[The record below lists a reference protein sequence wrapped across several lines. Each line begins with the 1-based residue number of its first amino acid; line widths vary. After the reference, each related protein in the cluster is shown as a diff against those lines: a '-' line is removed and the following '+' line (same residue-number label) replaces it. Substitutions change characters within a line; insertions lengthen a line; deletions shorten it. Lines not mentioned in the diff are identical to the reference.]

1 LNVPRKKQIKPTKA
15 KVLLE
20 FISKNPGLSIDQISG
35 GLGWTR
41 RSVKLVL
48 GRLEKKGQISTKYF
62 PIDMLETPVSQWG
75 IEKQIRLETSK
86 LDTMLLS
93 LKEREKETFEK
104 CVEAQMARDENLASM
119 YANQCAE
126 IRKLIDSTV
135 SNENLLN
142 RIGNALEGLKLGRK
156 LMRY

>member
-1 LNVPRKKQIKPTKA
+1 M
-15 KVLLE
+15 
-20 FISKNPGLSIDQISG
+20 
-35 GLGWTR
+35 
-41 RSVKLVL
+41 
-48 GRLEKKGQISTKYF
+48 GRLEKRGQISTKYF
-62 PIDMLETPVSQWG
+62 PIVMLETPVSQWG

-119 YANQCAE
+119 YANQCVE

-142 RIGNALEGLKLGRK
+142 RIGHALESLKLGRK

>member
-1 LNVPRKKQIKPTKA
+1 MPRKKQIKPTKA

-35 GLGWTR
+35 GLGWTC

-48 GRLEKKGQISTKYF
+48 SRLEKKGQISTKYF
-62 PIDMLETPVSQWG
+62 PVDMLETPVSQWG

-93 LKEREKETFEK
+93 LKEKEKETFEK

-142 RIGNALEGLKLGRK
+142 RIGNALERLKLGRK
-156 LMRY
+156 LMRC

>member
-1 LNVPRKKQIKPTKA
+1 MPRKKQIKPTKA

-48 GRLEKKGQISTKYF
+48 GSLEKKGVISTKYF

>member
-1 LNVPRKKQIKPTKA
+1 MPRKKQIKPTKA

-35 GLGWTR
+35 GLGWTC

-48 GRLEKKGQISTKYF
+48 SRLEKKGQISTKYF
-62 PIDMLETPVSQWG
+62 PVDMLETPVSQWG

-93 LKEREKETFEK
+93 LKEKEKETFEK

-142 RIGNALEGLKLGRK
+142 RIGNALESLKLGRK